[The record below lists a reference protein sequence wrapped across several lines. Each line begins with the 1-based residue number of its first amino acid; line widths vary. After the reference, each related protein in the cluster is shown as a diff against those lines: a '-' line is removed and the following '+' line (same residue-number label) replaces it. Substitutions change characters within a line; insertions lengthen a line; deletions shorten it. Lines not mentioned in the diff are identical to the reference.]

1 MSATTATERLR
12 LSRPTAE
19 APRRISPP
27 TSLRPAFR
35 HDVEHQAIRFG
46 EVGLRD
52 ALHVASAD
60 VHEDVELSVSRGDI
74 VVDDGGVREVERLLL
89 VRLAADY
96 VVTREL
102 VLGALKLVRGHRLV
116 FELVELCEERL
127 LRLVGRPTRLHD
139 SDSKK
144 EVRIF
149 GDVAG
154 AGRGEREP
162 LVVDELAHDS
172 R

>member
-1 MSATTATERLR
+1 MSATTATEGLR
-12 LSRPTAE
+12 VSRPTAE

-52 ALHVASAD
+52 ALHVGSAD

-96 VVTREL
+96 VVAREL
-102 VLGALKLVRGHRLV
+102 VLGALELVRRDRLV
-116 FELVELCEERL
+116 FLLVEVRDERL
-127 LRLVGRPTRLHD
+127 LGLVGRPSRLHD
-139 SDSKK
+139 GNGK
-144 EVRIF
+144 EEIWIF
-149 GDVAG
+149 
-154 AGRGEREP
+154 
-162 LVVDELAHDS
+162 
-172 R
+172 